1 MQRCPLRWLGIS
13 EMPCRWLYN
22 ERRYRE
28 VYANV
33 KKARDLGI
41 KKWKSY
47 FLMEIQIS
55 KVVSWIGK

>member
-28 VYANV
+28 IFSNV
-33 KKARDLGI
+33 KKGQRPGYQEVEVVLFDGDPDLDG
-41 KKWKSY
+41 S
-47 FLMEIQIS
+47 
-55 KVVSWIGK
+55 VVDGK